1 MKKFLLWGLAIILA
15 LGIIGG
21 MMDSETPQADPT
33 DVVLCKVVFSEE
45 HCEQRTA

>member
-21 MMDSETPQADPT
+21 MMDSETPQADPKPSLPFRIQ
-33 DVVLCKVVFSEE
+33 DR
-45 HCEQRTA
+45 QR